1 MKELLKKLDTISK
14 SDPVSLYYQVADSI
28 QKLIESQDLKP
39 NTKLPP
45 EDTLAKYFGVS
56 RPTISGAIDFLIK
69 KSLVYRERGK
79 GTFVKGK
86 DITVTLAGGP
96 ISFGESLKRAGVN
109 FKTEVLAFKKIEATK
124 IQAEW
129 LDLKNG
135 NPVVYLKRLRYIT
148 DDPFLLIESY
158 LPYDLFPGILEM
170 DFTNN
175 ALFDVLDKKYQKQP
189 FKAERN
195 IRIIRALDEESRIL
209 KVSIGHP
216 LLQITGLTY
225 STNDTKMEYFN
236 TKMVSDNIILS
247 MILFSNENGQTK

>member
-28 QKLIESQDLKP
+28 QKLIESQELKP

-45 EDTLAKYFGVS
+45 EDTLARYFGVS

-109 FKTEVLAFKKIEATK
+109 YKTEVLEFKKIEATK
-124 IQAEW
+124 IHAEW
-129 LDLKNG
+129 LDLKSG
-135 NPVVYLKRLRYIT
+135 KTAVYLKRLRYINN
-148 DDPFLLIESY
+148 DPFLLIESF

-175 ALFDVLDKKYQKQP
+175 ALYDVLSKNYQSP
-189 FKAERN
+189 PYKAERN

-209 KVSIGHP
+209 KISIGHP

-225 STNDTKMEYFN
+225 SANNRKMEYFN

-247 MILFSNENGQTK
+247 MTLFSNDNSQTK